1 MAKSNV
7 SLGGRDILDLESLSV
22 EEIEL
27 VLKTAEEMKKIMKR
41 DIKKVPSLRGKSII
55 NLFYVNID
63 YLFLRCFLL
72 FQVFMFICDR
82 LLDKFLCLIPL
93 VTVVT

>member
-27 VLKTAEEMKKIMKR
+27 VLKAAEEMKKIMKE
-41 DIKKVPSLRGKSII
+41 DTG
-55 NLFYVNID
+55 Y
-63 YLFLRCFLL
+63 
-72 FQVFMFICDR
+72 
-82 LLDKFLCLIPL
+82 CLIKS
-93 VTVVT
+93 V